1 MGQAIQRWLTRSKP
15 PSLPVKVRSPAVPD
29 IVVWKQEPGWPRL
42 PQMVSGRTVYLADVG
57 DAEPLRIAQQFV
69 QPVDIDVLGIRN
81 LFTV

>member
-1 MGQAIQRWLTRSKP
+1 
-15 PSLPVKVRSPAVPD
+15 
-29 IVVWKQEPGWPRL
+29 
-42 PQMVSGRTVYLADVG
+42 VYLADVG